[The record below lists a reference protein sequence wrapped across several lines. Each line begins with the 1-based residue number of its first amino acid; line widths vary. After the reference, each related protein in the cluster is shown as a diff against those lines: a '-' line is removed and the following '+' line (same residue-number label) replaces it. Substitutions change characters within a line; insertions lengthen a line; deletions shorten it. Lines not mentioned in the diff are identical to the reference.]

1 MGLLQIFDFQTV
13 NQLRGGKQTVPS
25 TPVTAFGGVED
36 EGPHGEE
43 PDRLGARVVFA
54 VPAPAS
60 TPLHPLSLR
69 AERNA
74 GIAGRKHLRN
84 IDIVPIYVPSH

>member
-43 PDRLGARVVFA
+43 PDRLAARVVFE
-54 VPAPAS
+54 VPAHRLHR
-60 TPLHPLSLR
+60 LHPLFLR
-69 AERNA
+69 AVRNA
-74 GIAGRKHLRN
+74 
-84 IDIVPIYVPSH
+84 